1 VADRTVE
8 GRFGILADGS
18 MAWHFAFATSAWT
31 FCEIPMRPAV
41 APLVA
46 GFKSFRAEYYEQ
58 RPERL
63 RSLTVH
69 GQKPSVL
76 MIACSDSRIDPAIV
90 TRAEPG
96 ELFVVRNVANLV
108 PPYEPDGR
116 YHGTSAAI
124 EFAVRDL
131 KVSEIVIFGHSQCG
145 GIATLSRA
153 MAGDAPE
160 RTFLTPWVTMI
171 QDTCAAMLKAH
182 PADLD
187 DTDTAAERAAIR
199 VSLANLLGFPWI
211 KERVHQGDLALHGWL
226 FELRQGMLYGLDP
239 VAERFI
245 RLD

>member
-1 VADRTVE
+1 
-8 GRFGILADGS
+8 
-18 MAWHFAFATSAWT
+18 
-31 FCEIPMRPAV
+31 MRPAI

-58 RPERL
+58 RPDLL
-63 RSLTVH
+63 RSLSVH

-76 MIACSDSRIDPAIV
+76 MIACSDSRMDPAIL
-90 TRAEPG
+90 TRSEPG
-96 ELFVVRNVANLV
+96 ELFMVRNVANLV

-131 KVSEIVIFGHSQCG
+131 KVSDIVIFGHSQCG
-145 GIATLSRA
+145 GIQVLSKA
-153 MAGDAPE
+153 MAGDALA

-171 QDTCAAMLKAH
+171 QDTCAEMLKAH
-182 PADLD
+182 PADVD

-211 KERVHQGDLALHGWL
+211 RERVDHGDLALHGWL
-226 FELRQGMLYGLDP
+226 FELRQGMLYGIDSA
-239 VAERFI
+239 AEKFV
-245 RLD
+245 RLA